1 MPSTTIIRQLAIS
14 LALCNSALAQ
24 VVNGADYN
32 KPNGGPPASF
42 FAAASTMPVAALQA
56 AAAKATKVPSL
67 ATYPVSQDKGAAK
80 STIHTD
86 WASFSEGASISW
98 VADMDVDCDGLNSG
112 CQGNPD
118 GQPQTNWGALSAYEV
133 PFIVIPDKYLSANS
147 GALPGNNIAAVI
159 CNGKMFYGILGDSN
173 GDSPQVTGEASW
185 LMARTCF
192 PNEGLNGNNGHTGV
206 DVTYIV
212 FTGKNAV
219 LPSSALT
226 KNYITNF
233 TTLRSMGDK
242 LVNALVSNLGLSGT
256 PPTKTTTRVTT
267 TTTKPTSTASCS
279 WAGHCLGAS
288 CSSDDDCA
296 DALVCTAGKCSVDGA
311 ATCSWEGHCEGASC
325 SSDDDCSD
333 DLYCKSGSCTAP

>member
-1 MPSTTIIRQLAIS
+1 
-14 LALCNSALAQ
+14 
-24 VVNGADYN
+24 
-32 KPNGGPPASF
+32 
-42 FAAASTMPVAALQA
+42 
-56 AAAKATKVPSL
+56 
-67 ATYPVSQDKGAAK
+67 
-80 STIHTD
+80 
-86 WASFSEGASISW
+86 
-98 VADMDVDCDGLNSG
+98 
-112 CQGNPD
+112 
-118 GQPQTNWGALSAYEV
+118 
-133 PFIVIPDKYLSANS
+133 
-147 GALPGNNIAAVI
+147 
-159 CNGKMFYGILGDSN
+159 MFYGILGDSN

-206 DVTYIV
+206 DVTCMFFSAIALPALMQADIV

-311 ATCSWEGHCEGASC
+311 ATCSWEGHCEGEY
-325 SSDDDCSD
+325 D
-333 DLYCKSGSCTAP
+333 